1 VAEYFF
7 QEKTGEL
14 LAGHKKGGVFL
25 FRRSLFNFSVEK
37 KRETPM
43 DFTKIASRLRAKVA
57 RFSGELSKRLGKT
70 ATRFVT
76 EAVYGIM
83 ASQSVLLTEI
93 GRTLDEDVSLKKIE
107 ERFCRQLGKPGLWYQ
122 IHRSL
127 LEQASN
133 KIKDDTLLVLDISD
147 IRKKYAE
154 KMEYVA
160 PVRDGSEKVIGRGY
174 WTCNVIGTDLES
186 NQVIP
191 LYHSL
196 YSQDSPEFSSENA
209 EILKAVTVIGK
220 QIGKRGVWV
229 MDRGADRGHLYRQL
243 LKEEYRFII
252 RLVGTRDLMYCHRKV
267 NALSLALSCPCP
279 YSETVV
285 RIKEGREKP
294 FHLHYG
300 YVPVRL
306 PEHPDSPLWMLVVKG
321 FGRKPLM
328 ILTTEPL
335 RRSQKVLRRILSA
348 YIRRWSVEETIRFV
362 KQTYDLENIR
372 VLRYVCLKNMMVL
385 VLMVFYF
392 LAVVLD
398 TNQKLKLLAGHVL
411 DSAKRVFGIPDFK
424 YYALGDGICAIF
436 RRNPG
441 KIVPKPKKPPGAWQ
455 ITLKFT

>member
-1 VAEYFF
+1 
-7 QEKTGEL
+7 
-14 LAGHKKGGVFL
+14 
-25 FRRSLFNFSVEK
+25 
-37 KRETPM
+37 M
-43 DFTKIASRLRAKVA
+43 DFTKTASRLREKVS
-57 RFSGELSKRLGKT
+57 RFSGELSKRSGKT
-70 ATRFVT
+70 ASRFIT

-83 ASQSVLLTEI
+83 SSQSVLLTEI
-93 GRTLDEDVSLKKIE
+93 GRSLEEDVSLKKIE
-107 ERFCRQLGKPGLWYQ
+107 ERFCRQLGKQELWYQ

-133 KIKDDTLLVLDISD
+133 KIKGDTLLVLDISD
-147 IRKKYAE
+147 IQKKYAE

-160 PVRDGSEKVIGRGY
+160 PVRDGSEHVIGRGY

-186 NQVIP
+186 NKVTP
-191 LYHSL
+191 LYQSL
-196 YSQDSPEFSSENA
+196 YSQDSPEFTSEND
-209 EILKAVTVIGK
+209 EILKAITLMGK
-220 QIGKRGVWV
+220 QIDKRGVWV
-229 MDRGADRGHLYRQL
+229 MDRGADRERLYQKL

-252 RLVGTRDLMYCHRKV
+252 RLVGTRDLIYCHRKV
-267 NALSLALSCPCP
+267 NALDLAVSCPCP
-279 YSETVV
+279 YTETIV
-285 RIKEGREKP
+285 RIKQGKEKTYKI
-294 FHLHYG
+294 HYG

-306 PEHPDSPLWMLVVKG
+306 PEHPDKSLWMLVVKG
-321 FGRKPLM
+321 FGWKPLM

-348 YIRRWSVEETIRFV
+348 YIKRWSVEETIRFV

-372 VLRYVCLKNMMVL
+372 VLRYVCLKNMMAL

-392 LAVVLD
+392 MAVILD

-441 KIVPKPKKPPGAWQ
+441 KIVPKPKKSYSSWQ
-455 ITLKFT
+455 IALKFT